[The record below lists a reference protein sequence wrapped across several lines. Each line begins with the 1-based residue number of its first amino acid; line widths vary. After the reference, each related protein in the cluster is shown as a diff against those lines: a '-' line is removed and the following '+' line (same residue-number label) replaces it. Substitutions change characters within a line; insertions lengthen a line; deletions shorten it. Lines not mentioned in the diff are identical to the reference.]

1 MSNKV
6 HSKQKSRRHL
16 SQPHSGDRTNG
27 LQIALGLRTPRRISV
42 RLRSR
47 HSALTLVEL
56 LVTIGLIT
64 VVSSMFLVAYR
75 AAATEAS
82 NIRTQGTIRKISEVL
97 MARMQEYE
105 NYPINFVKDANN
117 TYSLAIPEEAREFI
131 PSTDTEFESKGILVE
146 RLRVMILRDIMA
158 QEMPDNRDDVK
169 RTTPVMRRY
178 WTGLAVPRPNIGPL
192 LIFTSGTESP
202 RAARLRTRLTQA
214 RADWYDWISNSELLY
229 LTIED
234 STLNGSSAIELFGRT
249 EIGDTDNDGFLEF
262 LDAYRQPIQWVRW
275 PTGFPETIRFHPDL
289 LDPSFNVDGFAA
301 NVMGDPIDSRRSDPG
316 YRLREQQTKIF
327 RPSAIAFPLVIS
339 PGPDKFFGLRF
350 ALDAGLQVDA
360 QAGYGLLAGK
370 TSATEVQMPV
380 PYDYRRIPNIGPLIM
395 TDPWFPRNDP
405 TLRLGAIINAK
416 FYEDDITNYA
426 IYGAYQ

>member
-1 MSNKV
+1 MSNKA
-6 HSKQKSRRHL
+6 HSKQKNRRRL
-16 SQPHSGDRTNG
+16 SQPH
-27 LQIALGLRTPRRISV
+27 RISA

-117 TYSLAIPEEAREFI
+117 TYSLAIPEEAKEVI
-131 PSTDTEFESKGILVE
+131 QANDPEFESKGILVE

-158 QEMPDNRDDVK
+158 QEMPDNRDDIK
-169 RTTPVMRRY
+169 TTTPVMRRY
-178 WTGLAVPRPNIGPL
+178 WTGLAVPRPNNGVLP
-192 LIFTSGTESP
+192 IFTSGTESP

-249 EIGDTDNDGFLEF
+249 EIGDTDDDGFLEF
-262 LDAYRQPIQWVRW
+262 LDANRQPIQWVRW

-316 YRLREQQTKIF
+316 YRLREQQTKIYK
-327 RPSAIAFPLVIS
+327 PSAIAFPLVVS

-350 ALDAGLQVDA
+350 ELEKGLVADTR
-360 QAGYGLLAGK
+360 YKLRPNSSSV
-370 TSATEVQMPV
+370 TDVQLPV
-380 PYDYRRIPNIGPLIM
+380 PYDDRQNNLPPRPEDLPIARLIT
-395 TDPWFPRNDP
+395 TDPWFPRTDR

>member
-1 MSNKV
+1 MSNQERGKRR
-6 HSKQKSRRHL
+6 SRIERGENRAYA
-16 SQPHSGDRTNG
+16 SVRHSG
-27 LQIALGLRTPRRISV
+27 
-42 RLRSR
+42 
-47 HSALTLVEL
+47 LTLVEL

-64 VVSSMFLVAYR
+64 IVSSMFMVAYR

-105 NYPINFVKDANN
+105 NYPVNFVKDASN
-117 TYSLAIPEEAREFI
+117 TYSLAIPEEAREVI
-131 PSTDTEFESKGILVE
+131 PVNDTEFESKGILVE
-146 RLRVMILRDIMA
+146 RLRVMILRDIIA

-169 RTTPVMRRY
+169 RVLPIMRRY

-192 LIFTSGTESP
+192 SIFTSGTESP
-202 RAARLRTRLTQA
+202 RAARLRTRLTQT
-214 RADWYDWISNSELLY
+214 RADWYDWINNSELLY

-316 YRLREQQTKIF
+316 YRLREQQTKAF
-327 RPSAIAFPLVIS
+327 KPSAIAFPLVVS
-339 PGPDKFFGLRF
+339 PGPDKSFGLRF
-350 ALDAGLQVDA
+350 ALDQGLQGDG
-360 QAGYGLLAGK
+360 QSGYRLLPNS
-370 TSATEVQMPV
+370 TSASDVQMPV
-380 PYDYRRIPNIGPLIM
+380 PYDARRINNAPMLIM
-395 TDPWFPRNDP
+395 TDPWFPRTDP
-405 TLRLGAIINAK
+405 TSRLGAIINAK
-416 FYEDDITNYA
+416 LFEDDITNYA

>member
-1 MSNKV
+1 MSNKA
-6 HSKQKSRRHL
+6 HSKQQSRRRL
-16 SQPHSGDRTNG
+16 SQ
-27 LQIALGLRTPRRISV
+27 PRRISA

-117 TYSLAIPEEAREFI
+117 TYSLAIPEEAKEVI
-131 PSTDTEFESKGILVE
+131 QANDPEFESKGILVE

-158 QEMPDNRDDVK
+158 QEMPDNRDDIK
-169 RTTPVMRRY
+169 TTTPVMRRY
-178 WTGLAVPRPNIGPL
+178 WTGLAVPRPNNGVLP
-192 LIFTSGTESP
+192 IFTSGTESP

-316 YRLREQQTKIF
+316 YRLREQQTKIYK
-327 RPSAIAFPLVIS
+327 PSAIAFPLVVS

-350 ALDAGLQVDA
+350 ELEKGLVADTR
-360 QAGYGLLAGK
+360 YKLRPNSSSV
-370 TSATEVQMPV
+370 TDVQLPV
-380 PYDYRRIPNIGPLIM
+380 PYDDRQNNLPPRPEDLPIARLIT
-395 TDPWFPRNDP
+395 TDPWFPRTDR

>member
-1 MSNKV
+1 MSNKA

-27 LQIALGLRTPRRISV
+27 LQIASGLRTPRRISA

-105 NYPINFVKDANN
+105 NYPINFVKDASN
-117 TYSLAIPEEAREFI
+117 TYSLAIPEEAKEVI
-131 PSTDTEFESKGILVE
+131 PATDTEFESKGILVE

-158 QEMPDNRDDVK
+158 QEMPDNRDDIK
-169 RTTPVMRRY
+169 TTTPVMRRY

-192 LIFTSGTESP
+192 PIFTSGTESP

-262 LDAYRQPIQWVRW
+262 LDANRQPIQWVRW

-360 QAGYGLLAGK
+360 QAGYRLLAGK

-380 PYDYRRIPNIGPLIM
+380 PYDQRRQFVPLIM

>member
-27 LQIALGLRTPRRISV
+27 LQIALGLRTPRRISA

-105 NYPINFVKDANN
+105 NYPINFVKDASN
-117 TYSLAIPEEAREFI
+117 TYSLAIPEEAKEVI
-131 PSTDTEFESKGILVE
+131 PATDTEFESKGILVE

-158 QEMPDNRDDVK
+158 QEMPDNRDDIK
-169 RTTPVMRRY
+169 TTTTVMRRY

-192 LIFTSGTESP
+192 PIFTSGTESP

-360 QAGYGLLAGK
+360 QAGYRLLAGK

-380 PYDYRRIPNIGPLIM
+380 PYDQRRQFVPLIM